1 MRILLT
7 ANIAPFLQGG
17 ADYHING
24 LYNALKQFGFET
36 ELIRFPFKFHPET
49 DIQHLMAYCAGLDL
63 NQANGISIDRVIS
76 LQFPGY
82 GIQHQDH
89 WVWLM
94 HQHRAVYELFDPLTA
109 NPAHQ
114 QLRETIVPYDNDA
127 LGKARKVFAN
137 SQRVADRLMQFNQ
150 ITSQALY
157 HPPSYVEYFRC
168 EEALPYVFFPSRLES
183 LKRQD
188 LLIKA
193 AQFLQTPV
201 KIVLAG
207 IGGQYTH
214 YQQLVAAC
222 GVAEQV
228 VLLGHIT
235 EAEKIAFYAHAL
247 AVCFVPYDEDYG
259 YVTLEAMLSAK
270 PVITVTDAGGPLEF
284 VTHGLNGWICEP
296 EPQAIAAAIDEAF
309 TQPHLSREKGR
320 AGRALYTELGISW
333 SNVVEKLTAE
343 G

>member
-1 MRILLT
+1 MRIVLT

-24 LYNALKQFGFET
+24 LRDALQQFGFET
-36 ELIRFPFKFHPET
+36 VLIRFPFKFHPVQ
-49 DIQHLMAYCAGLDL
+49 DIQHLMNYCAGLEL

-82 GIQHQDH
+82 GIQHHDH

-94 HQHRAVYELFDPLTA
+94 HQHRAVYELFDPHSSD
-109 NPAHQ
+109 PKCQ
-114 QLRETIVPYDNDA
+114 QLRETIVPYDNQT
-127 LGKARKVFAN
+127 LGKAQKVFAN

-150 ITSQALY
+150 IKSQALY
-157 HPPSYVEYFRC
+157 HPPAYAAYFRC
-168 EEALPYVFFPSRLES
+168 EEALPYVFCPSRLET

-193 AQFLQTPV
+193 AQFLRTPV
-201 KIVLAG
+201 QIVFAG
-207 IGGQYTH
+207 IGGQSAY
-214 YQQLVAAC
+214 YQQLATDC
-222 GVAEQV
+222 GVAERV
-228 VLLGHIT
+228 IFLGHIT

-270 PVITVTDAGGPLEF
+270 PVITVDDAGGPLEF
-284 VTHGLNGWICEP
+284 VTQGCNGWVCEP
-296 EPQAIAAAIDEAF
+296 DPQDIAAAIDEAF
-309 TQPHLSREKGR
+309 TQPQLSRDRGR
-320 AGRALYTELGISW
+320 TGHALYAELGISW
-333 SNVVEKLTAE
+333 STVVEKLTAE
-343 G
+343 V